1 MTQYRLVIAEK
12 PSVAKSLA
20 AVLGAANRR
29 DGYLEG
35 NGWLVSWCLGHLAGL
50 ADAATYNPDY
60 AKWRYD
66 DLPILPESWRFTIAK
81 DKRDQFDVLRT
92 LLRREDVTEVVNA
105 CDAGREGELI
115 FRTVYCLAGCTKP
128 IRRLWISS
136 MEDSAIR
143 EGFANLRPGSDYDG
157 LHQAALCRAKADWLV
172 GINATRLFSVLYH
185 RTLNI
190 GRVMSPTLALI
201 VQREAEIDAFK
212 PVPFYTVVLELP
224 GFSVSGERMVDKA
237 AAQQLKTACQ
247 GGTATVKKVER
258 KEKSEKPP
266 ALYDLTTLQ
275 RDANRLL
282 GYTAQQTLDYLQN
295 LYEKKLC
302 TYPRTDSRY
311 LTSDMAEGLPV
322 LVNLVANAMPFRKG
336 IAISC
341 DAAAVINDKK
351 VTDHHAIIPTRNIQ
365 EADLSALPV
374 GERAVLELVAL
385 RLLCAV
391 AEPHTYAETAVMVEC
406 AGAEF
411 SAKGRTVKQPGWRA
425 LDAAYR
431 AGLKNAE
438 PDKETEDKALPDGG
452 RLPEL
457 AEGQSLPVAG
467 AAVKEG
473 KTTPPKHY
481 TEDTLLSAME
491 TAGKDEMPEDAERK
505 GLGTPATRAGIL
517 EKLVSTGFLER
528 KKSKKQVQLLPSHDA
543 VSLITVLPEQ
553 LQSPLLTA
561 EWEYRLGEIERGEL
575 APEDFMSG
583 ISAMLQEL
591 VGTYQVIKGTEY
603 LFTPPREVVGK
614 CPRCGGEVAEMQK
627 GFFCQDKSCNFAI
640 WKNSKWWAMKRK
652 QPTKAIVTALLKD
665 GRARV
670 TGLYSEKSGKTYD
683 ATVVLDDDGRYANFK
698 LAFDRQKGGKQ

>member
-1 MTQYRLVIAEK
+1 MKLVIAEK
-12 PSVAKSLA
+12 PSVAQSLA
-20 AVLGAANRR
+20 SVIGAAARK

-35 NGWLVSWCLGHLAGL
+35 NGCRVSWCVGHLAGL
-50 ADAATYNPDY
+50 ADADAYNPDY

-66 DLPILPESWRFTIAK
+66 DLPILPDHWQMVVGK
-81 DKRDQFDVLRT
+81 DKKKQFDVLKQ
-92 LLRREDVTEVVNA
+92 LMNAPDVTEVVNA

-115 FRTVYCLAGCTKP
+115 FRAVYELAGCTKP
-128 IRRLWISS
+128 MKRLWISS

-143 EGFANLRPGSDYDG
+143 EGFANLRPGTDYDG
-157 LHQAALCRAKADWLV
+157 LRDAALCRAKADWLV

-201 VQREAEIDAFK
+201 VQREAEIDTFK
-212 PVPFYTVVLELP
+212 PVPFYTVTLELL
-224 GFSVSGERMVDKA
+224 GFTVSGERMADKVTA
-237 AAQQLKTACQ
+237 EQLKTACQ
-247 GGTATVKKVER
+247 GATAAVKKVER
-258 KEKSEKPP
+258 KDKSEKPP
-266 ALYDLTTLQ
+266 TLYDLTTLQ

-311 LTSDMAEGLPV
+311 LTGDMAESLPV
-322 LVNLVANAMPFRKG
+322 LVNLVANAMPFGKG

-341 DAAAVINDKK
+341 DAAQVINDKK
-351 VTDHHAIIPTRNIQ
+351 VTDHHAVIPTRNIQ
-365 EADLSALPV
+365 GSDLSGLPV
-374 GERAVLELVAL
+374 GEKAVLELVAL

-391 AEPHTYAETAVMVEC
+391 AQPYTFVETAVVVEC
-406 AGAEF
+406 AGTEF
-411 SAKGRTVKQPGWRA
+411 TAKGRTVKNHGWLA

-438 PDKETEDKALPDGG
+438 SDKEIEDKALP
-452 RLPEL
+452 EL
-457 AEGQSLPVAG
+457 SEGQTLPLSG

-473 KTTPPKHY
+473 KTTPPKHF

-491 TAGKDEMPEDAERK
+491 TAGKDDMPDNAERK

-517 EKLVSTGFLER
+517 EKLVATGFLER
-528 KKSKKQVQLLPSHDA
+528 KKSKKTVQLMPSHDA

-561 EWEYRLGEIERGEL
+561 EWEYRLGEIEHGEL
-575 APEDFMSG
+575 APEDFMAG

-591 VGTYQVIKGTEY
+591 VRTYQVIKGTEY

-614 CPRCGGEVAEMQK
+614 CPRCGGDVAELQK
-627 GFFCQDKSCNFAI
+627 GFFCQNERCKFAI
-640 WKNSKWWAMKRK
+640 WKNNKWWELKRK
-652 QPTKAIVTALLKD
+652 QPTKTIVTALLKD
-665 GRARV
+665 GCARV
-670 TGLYSEKSGKTYD
+670 NGLYSEKTGKTYD
-683 ATVVLDDDGRYANFK
+683 ATVVLEDDGKYANFK
-698 LAFDRQKGGKQ
+698 LAFDRQKGGGK

>member
-1 MTQYRLVIAEK
+1 M
-12 PSVAKSLA
+12 PSSNKVRK
-20 AVLGAANRR
+20 
-29 DGYLEG
+29 
-35 NGWLVSWCLGHLAGL
+35 
-50 ADAATYNPDY
+50 
-60 AKWRYD
+60 
-66 DLPILPESWRFTIAK
+66 
-81 DKRDQFDVLRT
+81 
-92 LLRREDVTEVVNA
+92 VTSENYPT
-105 CDAGREGELI
+105 DAGREGELI

-128 IRRLWISS
+128 MKRLWISS

-143 EGFANLRPGSDYDG
+143 EGFAQLRPGTDYDG

-212 PVPFYTVVLELP
+212 PVPFYTVALDLL
-224 GFSVSGERMVDKA
+224 GFTAASARMDKKA
-237 AAQQLKTACQ
+237 DAEQLKSACQ
-247 GGTATVKKVER
+247 GGTATVKQVER
-258 KEKSEKPP
+258 RDKSEKPP

-322 LVNLVANAMPFRKG
+322 LVNLVANAMLFRKG

-351 VTDHHAIIPTRNIQ
+351 VTDHHAVIPTRNIR
-365 EADLSALPV
+365 EADLTALPV
-374 GERAVLELVAL
+374 GERAILELVAL

-391 AEPHTYAETAVMVEC
+391 AQPYTFAETAVVVEC

-411 SAKGRTVKQPGWRA
+411 TAKGRTVKQPGWRA

-431 AGLKNAE
+431 ASMKSAPEQDGNS
-438 PDKETEDKALPDGG
+438 EDKALP
-452 RLPEL
+452 EL
-457 AEGQSLPVAG
+457 SEGQELPVAG

-473 KTTPPKHY
+473 KTTPPKHF

-491 TAGKDEMPEDAERK
+491 TAGKDDMPEDAERK

-528 KKSKKQVQLLPSHDA
+528 KKSKKTVQLLPSHDA
-543 VSLITVLPEQ
+543 ISLITVLPEQ

-575 APEDFMSG
+575 TPEDFMAE
-583 ISAMLQEL
+583 ITAMLKEL
-591 VGTYQVIKGTEY
+591 VGTYQVIKGSEY
-603 LFTPPREVVGK
+603 LFAPPREVVGK
-614 CPRCGGEVAEMQK
+614 CPRCGGEIAEMQK

-640 WKNSKWWAMKRK
+640 WKNNNWWAAKRK
-652 QPTKAIVTALLKD
+652 QPTKAIVAALLKD
-665 GRARV
+665 GRAHV
-670 TGLYSEKSGKTYD
+670 AGLYSEKSGKTYD
-683 ATVVLDDDGRYANFK
+683 ATVVLEDTGQYVNFK
-698 LAFDRQKGGKQ
+698 LEFDRQKGGGK

>member
-1 MTQYRLVIAEK
+1 MKLVIAEK
-12 PSVAKSLA
+12 PSVAQSLA
-20 AVLGAANRR
+20 AVIGAAARK

-35 NGWLVSWCLGHLAGL
+35 NGWRVSWCVGHLTGL
-50 ADAATYNPDY
+50 ADADAYNPDY

-66 DLPILPESWRFTIAK
+66 DLPILPDHWQMVVSK
-81 DKRDQFDVLRT
+81 DKKKQFDVLKQ
-92 LLRREDVTEVVNA
+92 LMNAPDVTEVVNA

-115 FRTVYCLAGCTKP
+115 FRSVYELAGCQKP
-128 IRRLWISS
+128 MKRLWISS

-143 EGFANLRPGSDYDG
+143 EGFANLRPGADYDG
-157 LHQAALCRAKADWLV
+157 LRDAALCRAKADWLV

-201 VQREAEIDAFK
+201 VQREAEIDTFK
-212 PVPFYTVVLELP
+212 PVPFYTVTLELP
-224 GFSVSGERMVDKA
+224 GFSVSGERMADKA

-247 GGTATVKKVER
+247 GAATMVKKVER
-258 KEKSEKPP
+258 KDKSEKSP

-341 DAAAVINDKK
+341 DAAAVIHDKK
-351 VTDHHAIIPTRNIQ
+351 VTDHHAVIPPRNIR

-374 GERAVLELVAL
+374 GERAILELVAL

-391 AEPHTYAETAVMVEC
+391 APPYNFAETAVVVDC

-411 SAKGRTVKQPGWRA
+411 TAKGRTVKQPGWRA

-431 AGLKNAE
+431 ASMKNVE
-438 PDKETEDKALPDGG
+438 PDGNSEDKALP
-452 RLPEL
+452 EL
-457 AEGQSLPVAG
+457 TEGQALPVAG

-473 KTTPPKHY
+473 KTTPPKHF

-491 TAGKDEMPEDAERK
+491 TAGKDDMPEDAERK

-528 KKSKKQVQLLPSHDA
+528 KKSKKTVQLMPSHDA

-575 APEDFMSG
+575 APEDFMAG
-583 ISAMLQEL
+583 ISAMLKEL
-591 VGTYQVIKGTEY
+591 VGTYQAIKGTEY
-603 LFTPPREVVGK
+603 LFSPSHEVVGK

-627 GFFCQDKSCNFAI
+627 GFFCQTESCKFAI
-640 WKNSKWWAMKRK
+640 WKNNKWWEMKHK

-665 GRARV
+665 GRAHVR
-670 TGLYSEKSGKTYD
+670 GLYSEKTGKTYD
-683 ATVVLDDDGRYANFK
+683 ATVVLADDGQYANFK
-698 LAFDRQKGGKQ
+698 LEFDQQKGGKR

>member
-411 SAKGRTVKQPGWRA
+411 SAKGRTVKQPGWRV

-575 APEDFMSG
+575 APEDFMAE
-583 ISAMLQEL
+583 ITAMLKEL
-591 VGTYQVIKGTEY
+591 VGTYQVIKGSEY

-614 CPRCGGEVAEMQK
+614 CPRCGGEIAEMQK
-627 GFFCQDKSCNFAI
+627 GFFCQDQSCKFAI
-640 WKNSKWWAMKRK
+640 WKNNNWWAAKRK
-652 QPTKAIVTALLKD
+652 QPTKAIVAALLKD
-665 GRARV
+665 GRAHV

-683 ATVVLDDDGRYANFK
+683 ATVVLEDTGQYVNFK
-698 LAFDRQKGGKQ
+698 LDFDRQKGGGK

>member
-1 MTQYRLVIAEK
+1 MKLVIAEK
-12 PSVAKSLA
+12 PSVAQSLA
-20 AVLGAANRR
+20 AVIGAATRK

-35 NGWLVSWCLGHLAGL
+35 NGWYVSWCLGHLAGL
-50 ADAATYNPDY
+50 ADADTYNPDY

-66 DLPILPESWRFTIAK
+66 DLPILPEHWHFTITK
-81 DKRDQFDVLRT
+81 GKREQFDVLRT
-92 LLRREDVTEVVNA
+92 LLRQEDVTEVINA

-115 FRTVYCLAGCTKP
+115 FRTVYCMAGCTKP
-128 IRRLWISS
+128 MKRLWISS

-143 EGFANLRPGSDYDG
+143 EGFANLRPGTDYDG

-201 VQREAEIDAFK
+201 VQREAEIDTFK
-212 PVPFYTVVLELP
+212 PVPFYTVTLELP
-224 GFSVSGERMVDKA
+224 GFTVSGERMADEA

-247 GGTATVKKVER
+247 GATAIVKKVER
-258 KEKSEKPP
+258 KDKSEKPP
-266 ALYDLTTLQ
+266 SLYDLTTLQ

-311 LTSDMAEGLPV
+311 LTSDMAASLSELVQLTAGALPF
-322 LVNLVANAMPFRKG
+322 AAGME
-336 IAISC
+336 ISC
-341 DAAAVINDKK
+341 NAAQVINDKK
-351 VTDHHAIIPTRNIQ
+351 VTDHHAVIPTRNLQ
-365 EADLSALPV
+365 GADLSGLPV
-374 GERAVLELVAL
+374 GEKAVLELVAL

-391 AEPHTYAETAVMVEC
+391 AQPYTFAETAIIVEC

-411 SAKGRTVKQPGWRA
+411 AAKGRTVKNHSWRA
-425 LDAAYR
+425 LDDAYR
-431 AGLKNAE
+431 AGLKDTE
-438 PDKETEDKALPDGG
+438 PDKEVEDKS
-452 RLPEL
+452 LPEL
-457 AEGQSLPVAG
+457 SEGQTLPLSG

-473 KTTPPKHY
+473 KTTPPKRF

-491 TAGKDEMPEDAERK
+491 TAGKDDMPEDAERK

-528 KKSKKQVQLLPSHDA
+528 KKSKKTVQLMPSKDA

-561 EWEYRLGEIERGEL
+561 EWEFRLGEIERGEL
-575 APEDFMSG
+575 SPEDFMAG
-583 ISAMLQEL
+583 ISAMLREL
-591 VGTYQVIKGTEY
+591 VQTYQVVKGTEY

-614 CPRCGGEVAEMQK
+614 CPRCGGDVAELQK
-627 GFFCQDKSCNFAI
+627 GFFCQNEGCKFAI
-640 WKNSKWWAMKRK
+640 WKNNKWWELKRK

-665 GRARV
+665 GRAHV
-670 TGLYSEKSGKTYD
+670 TGCTPRKPARPTTPPWCWRTMGSTPISSWRLT
-683 ATVVLDDDGRYANFK
+683 GRKAASDEA
-698 LAFDRQKGGKQ
+698 LPL

>member
-1 MTQYRLVIAEK
+1 MAQHKLVIAEK
-12 PSVAKSLA
+12 PSVAQSLA
-20 AVLGAANRR
+20 AVIGATVRK

-35 NGWLVSWCLGHLAGL
+35 NGWRVSWCVGHLAGL
-50 ADAATYNPDY
+50 ADADSYDPKY

-66 DLPILPESWRFTIAK
+66 DLPILPEHWQMVVGK
-81 DKRDQFDVLRT
+81 DKKKQFDILKK
-92 LLRREDVTEVVNA
+92 LMNAPDVTEVVNA

-115 FRTVYCLAGCTKP
+115 FRSVYELAGCQKP
-128 IRRLWISS
+128 MKRLWISS

-143 EGFANLRPGSDYDG
+143 EGFANLRPGADYDG
-157 LHQAALCRAKADWLV
+157 LRDAALCRTKADWLV

-201 VQREAEIDAFK
+201 VQREAEIDTFK
-212 PVPFYTVVLELP
+212 PVPFYTVALELP
-224 GFSVSGERMVDKA
+224 GLTVSGERMADKA
-237 AAQQLKTACQ
+237 AAEQLKEVCQ
-247 GGTATVKKVER
+247 GAAVTIKKVEC

-282 GYTAQQTLDYLQN
+282 GFTAQQTLDYLQS

-311 LTSDMAEGLPV
+311 LTGDMADSLPV

-341 DAAAVINDKK
+341 DAAQVINDKK
-351 VTDHHAIIPTRNIQ
+351 VTDHHAVIPTRNIQ
-365 EADLSALPV
+365 GSDLSGLPV
-374 GERAVLELVAL
+374 GEKAVLELVAL

-391 AEPHTYAETAVMVEC
+391 AQPYTFAETAVVVEC

-411 SAKGRTVKQPGWRA
+411 TAKGRTVKNYGWRA

-431 AGLKNAE
+431 AGLKNVE
-438 PDKETEDKALPDGG
+438 QDKEPEDKALP
-452 RLPEL
+452 EL
-457 AEGQSLPVAG
+457 SEGQTLPLSG
-467 AAVKEG
+467 ATVKEG
-473 KTTPPKHY
+473 KTTPPKHF

-491 TAGKDEMPEDAERK
+491 TAGKDDMPEDAERK

-528 KKSKKQVQLLPSHDA
+528 KKSKKTVQLMPSHDA

-575 APEDFMSG
+575 APEDFMAG
-583 ISAMLQEL
+583 ISAMLKEL
-591 VGTYQVIKGTEY
+591 VGTYQAIKGTEY
-603 LFTPPREVVGK
+603 LFSPSHEVVGK

-627 GFFCQDKSCNFAI
+627 GFFCQTESCKFAI
-640 WKNSKWWAMKRK
+640 WKNNKWWEMKHK

-665 GRARV
+665 GRAHVR
-670 TGLYSEKSGKTYD
+670 GLYSEKTGKTYD
-683 ATVVLDDDGRYANFK
+683 ATVVLADDGQYANFK
-698 LAFDRQKGGKQ
+698 LEFDQQKGGKR